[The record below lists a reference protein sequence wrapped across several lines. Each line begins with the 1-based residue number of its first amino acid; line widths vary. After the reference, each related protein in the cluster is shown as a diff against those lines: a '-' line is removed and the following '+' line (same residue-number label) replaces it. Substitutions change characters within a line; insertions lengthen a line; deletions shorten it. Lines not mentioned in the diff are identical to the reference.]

1 MKKLVLLFALLIST
15 LTMSAQQT
23 SEKPYTYKQFG
34 NTYVVSIANHTDLA
48 ESIMTFCKDMNIT
61 AGSITGI
68 GAINEATL
76 RFYNPKTK
84 QYVDKTFKEQME
96 VANFTG
102 NVSVMNG
109 ETYTHLHCVIGRS
122 DYSALAGHLLSAHLN
137 GAGEIVI
144 TTFDSPMER
153 YHDEETGLNMYKF

>member
-1 MKKLVLLFALLIST
+1 MKKIIFLFALLIST
-15 LTMSAQQT
+15 LTMSAQQN
-23 SEKPYTYKQFG
+23 SEKPYTYKQYG
-34 NTYVVSIANHTDLA
+34 NTYMVSIKNHTDLA

-76 RFYNPKTK
+76 RCYDPKSK
-84 QYVDKTFKEQME
+84 KYDDKTFKEQME
-96 VANFTG
+96 VANLTG
-102 NVSVMNG
+102 NVSEMNG
-109 ETYTHLHCVIGRS
+109 ETYIHLHCVLGKT
-122 DYSALAGHLLSAHLN
+122 DYTALAGHLLSARLN

>member
-1 MKKLVLLFALLIST
+1 
-15 LTMSAQQT
+15 MSAQT
-23 SEKPYTYKQFG
+23 SDNRKPYTYKQYG

-48 ESIMTFCKDMNIT
+48 QSIMTFCEDMKIT

-96 VANFTG
+96 VANLTG
-102 NVSVMNG
+102 NVSVMDG
-109 ETYTHLHCVIGRS
+109 KTYTHLHCTLGRS